1 MRQLDQHPRAT
12 VAQKRIA
19 IGKLQKDFE
28 RIKAALGP
36 LLNEAASVKVTLTK
50 PIYEQTQGGESD
62 RDNNAKRVPMPRLI
76 QTLQGHE
83 VDQALMEGE
92 CVLCCV
98 YTFPIYFARH

>member
-36 LLNEAASVKVTLTK
+36 LINEAASVKVTSTK
-50 PIYEQTQGGESD
+50 PVSDQIQVGESD
-62 RDNNAKRVPMPRLI
+62 RDNAKRVPMPRLI

-83 VDQALMEGE
+83 VDQAIMEGGR
-92 CVLCCV
+92 VS
-98 YTFPIYFARH
+98 IYFARYLFCNE